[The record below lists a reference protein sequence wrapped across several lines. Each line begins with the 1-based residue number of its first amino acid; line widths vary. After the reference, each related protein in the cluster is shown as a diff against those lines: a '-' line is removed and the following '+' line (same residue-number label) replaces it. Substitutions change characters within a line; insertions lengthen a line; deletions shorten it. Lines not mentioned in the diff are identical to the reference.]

1 MVVFFLVYDI
11 LCLNYIAIK
20 LYKKISDRNFRR
32 FLGRA
37 TLSHTTLILN
47 DSYGALRY
55 RPPNIPKQRLHTTPI
70 LNELLAAA
78 LRYRTPKSLNSE
90 LTSQHLRDRNTIKC

>member
-1 MVVFFLVYDI
+1 MVVFFLVYDG
-11 LCLNYIAIK
+11 LYLNYIAIK

-37 TLSHTTLILN
+37 SLSHT
-47 DSYGALRY
+47 
-55 RPPNIPKQRLHTTPI
+55 TTPI

-78 LRYRTPKSLNSE
+78 LRYRTP
-90 LTSQHLRDRNTIKC
+90 TSRNRDS

>member
-1 MVVFFLVYDI
+1 MVVCFLVYDS

-32 FLGRA
+32 S
-37 TLSHTTLILN
+37 LSTSPKN

-55 RPPNIPKQRLHTTPI
+55 RTPNLF
-70 LNELLAAA
+70 
-78 LRYRTPKSLNSE
+78 LNS
-90 LTSQHLRDRNTIKC
+90 DRYFNR